1 MNEKNKFNIFISI
14 LRMYLSFSVVCTHLF
29 YPKRNNFNNKYIIKL
44 LKHSMHVP
52 IFYIMS
58 FYLCYNLFLMKN
70 LKKIKERFERL
81 IIPFFIWPLVILI
94 FNNIFNFKLNLK
106 LKNSFNDLIIQYITG
121 CNFQAVLWFQYNLIF
136 STLLMIIIEF
146 SFYKKV
152 RFILINILIIAFFI
166 QYSNYNFIIFSRYK
180 YSIKYCFGR
189 FFEIIPYCITGYFLS
204 SFYIMKYLKIYN
216 LKSIYLLLL
225 NIILFSK
232 YYILNYPQGFGYQGI
247 KLYII
252 SVNIFII
259 FNLLPSEKIK
269 NIFLIKIIKIITKYT
284 SIVYYLHNPISI
296 YLKYY
301 IN

>member
-1 MNEKNKFNIFISI
+1 MNEKKKFNIFISI
-14 LRMYLSFSVVCTHLF
+14 LRMYLSFSVVTCHLF
-29 YPKRNNFNNKYIIKL
+29 YPNKNNFINKYIIKL
-44 LKHSMHVP
+44 LISSIHVP

-58 FYLCYNLFLMKN
+58 FYLCYNLFLTKN
-70 LKKIKERFERL
+70 IKKLKERFERL

-94 FNNIFNFKLNLK
+94 FNNIFNFTLNLK

-121 CNFQAVLWFQYNLIF
+121 CNIQVVLWFQYNLIF

-146 SFYKKV
+146 SFYKIV
-152 RFILINILIIAFFI
+152 RFILINILITAFFF

-180 YSIKYCFGR
+180 YSIKYSFGR
-189 FFEIIPYCITGYFLS
+189 FFEIISYCITGYFLS
-204 SFYIMKYLKIYN
+204 SFNIMKYLKIYN

-225 NIILFSK
+225 KIILFSK
-232 YYILNYPQGFGYQGI
+232 YHILNNPQGFGYQGI

-259 FNLLPSEKIK
+259 FNLLPSKKIK

-284 SIVYYLHNPISI
+284 SIVYYLHIPISI
-296 YLKYY
+296 YLQYY